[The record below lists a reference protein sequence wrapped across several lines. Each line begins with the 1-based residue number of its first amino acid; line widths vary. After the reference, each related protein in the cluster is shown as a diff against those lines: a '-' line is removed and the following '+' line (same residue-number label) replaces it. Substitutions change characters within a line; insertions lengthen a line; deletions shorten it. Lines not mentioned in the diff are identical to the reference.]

1 MCRLVSSCVCVWLLR
16 SSSLGEQDCSDKIYS
31 TVFNEKEI
39 ETEKKKRRREKTNVF
54 ATINENSFFSWAEHI
69 ETEFYDGW
77 SFWKWHSRPNFHVQF
92 TEISISFR
100 SSLHK
105 MRQISYFL
113 SCVIGSQM
121 LETLFFYLSISIM
134 MEIPMFFFIKWSE
147 FIEFNMKLSSEKC
160 NTFYFDSQC
169 RFQSKR
175 NEMQ

>member
-1 MCRLVSSCVCVWLLR
+1 MCVCDYYAVVRLVSKIFRIKYILLFSMR
-16 SSSLGEQDCSDKIYS
+16 KRKRQKQRKRK
-31 TVFNEKEI
+31 KE
-39 ETEKKKRRREKTNVF
+39 EKTNIF

-105 MRQISYFL
+105 MRPISDL
-113 SCVIGSQM
+113 ISCVIGLKM
-121 LETLFFYLSISIM
+121 LKTICSTWAFQLWWKCQCF
-134 MEIPMFFFIKWSE
+134 FFFIKWSE

-169 RFQSKR
+169 RFQSKP
-175 NEMQ
+175 NAIKLN